1 MMIAS
6 FKVYAFLFVIL
17 FSVCVKV
24 LLSQTRKNLPPE
36 NQQIHVKGGSVVIFQ
51 DSIITV
57 QRDTIL
63 ILPSNSNYLIRDL
76 KDLESDSFY
85 DSLRIRA
92 KKSKLT
98 KVLYDALVV
107 SQVQQYLQDQEYVES
122 ENIYLPYD
130 GKRIGKILLEKVPVL
145 AGSVQDT
152 SVINETSFSNLLN
165 KLHVETRD
173 GIIYNNL
180 FFKEGEKLDA
190 FELADNERILRALP
204 YIEDAK
210 IIVKPRENN
219 DEIVDLIIVTKD
231 LFSIGATP
239 SFTSF
244 GNYKFSIY
252 ERNLAGFGTELRYT
266 YFLNR
271 KENPLDGHELIYNMT
286 NIKGTF
292 IGGQFNYA
300 NIFGEE
306 FIGINFSKQFLTPR
320 TRYAGALDA
329 AWLSEFYE
337 KEVNGVNTRT
347 LYTLTFSDIWLGR
360 SFLLRGERSRKNL
373 IIAGRY
379 RWDDYGRRP
388 FVSPDSNRTF
398 QDNRLYLASMALRK
412 ISYIKSSLILSF
424 GVTEDIPIGLLMS
437 LTGGLEQEEFAKKPY
452 FGLEISRAEFYEGF
466 GYLSL
471 TSQFGGFIYKNRLQE
486 GIFRFLAIHYSYLV
500 KLKEFRY
507 RQLVSFNFTHGIRR
521 LQGEFIDLE
530 EQIRGFSS
538 DKLKGTSKITLSLE
552 SVFFT
557 PWNFYGFRF
566 AVYGFADFGFLGNDY
581 YYHFDELYGVIGIG
595 LRIRNESLVF
605 RTVLIRIGFFPRTP
619 GDMNNWRFDFSATDP
634 SIFRTL
640 DYGKPRTVGF
650 R

>member
-1 MMIAS
+1 MNAL
-6 FKVYAFLFVIL
+6 FKVYAFLFVML
-17 FSVCVKV
+17 LSACFKV
-24 LLSQTRKNLPPE
+24 LWSQTRKNLPPE

-63 ILPSNSNYLIRDL
+63 ELPSNSNYFIRDS

-85 DSLRIRA
+85 DSLRVKA

-107 SQVQQYLQDQEYVES
+107 SQVQQYLQDQEYVKS

-130 GKRIGKILLEKVPVL
+130 GKRIGKILLKKVPVL

-152 SVINETSFSNLLN
+152 SVITETSFSNLLN
-165 KLHVETRD
+165 KLHVETRN
-173 GIIYNNL
+173 GIIHNNL
-180 FFKEGEKLDA
+180 FFKEGDKLDA
-190 FELADNERILRALP
+190 FELADNERILRTLP

-210 IIVKPRENN
+210 IIVKPREGDN
-219 DEIVDLIIVTKD
+219 EIVDLIIVTKD

-239 SFTSF
+239 SFTSI

-292 IGGQFNYA
+292 IGSQFNYA

-306 FIGINFSKQFLTPR
+306 FIGINFNKQFLTPQ
-320 TRYAGALDA
+320 TRFAGALDVT
-329 AWLSEFYE
+329 WLSEFYK
-337 KEVNGVNTRT
+337 KEVDGMSTRDP
-347 LYTLTFSDIWLGR
+347 YTLTYSDAWLGR
-360 SFLLRGERSRKNL
+360 SFLLGGEHSRKNL

-379 RWDDYGRRP
+379 RWDDYGKRP
-388 FVSPDSNRTF
+388 FVSPDSNWIY
-398 QDNRLYLASMALRK
+398 QDNHLYLTSVTLRK
-412 ISYIKSSLILSF
+412 INYIKSSFILSF

-437 LTGGLEQEEFAKKPY
+437 LTCGFEQEEFAQKPY
-452 FGLEISRAEFYEGF
+452 FGMEISRAAFYEGF

-471 TSQFGGFIYKNRLQE
+471 SSQFGGFIYKNRLQE
-486 GIFRFLAIHYSYLV
+486 GVFRFLTFYYSYLIE
-500 KLKEFRY
+500 LKEFRY

-521 LQGEFIDLE
+521 LQGEFIDLKD
-530 EQIRGFSS
+530 QIRGFSS
-538 DKLKGTSKITLSLE
+538 DKLKGTSKVTLSLE

-566 AVYGFADFGFLGNDY
+566 AVYGFADFGFLGDDY

-605 RTVLIRIGFFPRTP
+605 RTVLIRIGFFTRTP
-619 GDMNNWRFDFSATDP
+619 GDMNNWHFYFSATDP

-640 DYGKPRTVGF
+640 GYGRPRTIGF

>member
-1 MMIAS
+1 MMLAS
-6 FKVYAFLFVIL
+6 FKIYAFLFVIL
-17 FSVCVKV
+17 LSVCVKV
-24 LLSQTRKNLPPE
+24 LLSQTRKNLYLE

-63 ILPSNSNYLIRDL
+63 VLPSNSNYFIRDL

-92 KKSKLT
+92 KKRKLT
-98 KVLYDALVV
+98 KALYDALVV
-107 SQVQQYLQDQEYVES
+107 SQVQQYLQDQEYIKS
-122 ENIYLPYD
+122 ENIYLPYE
-130 GKRIGKILLEKVPVL
+130 GKSIGRILLKKVRVL

-152 SVINETSFSNLLN
+152 SVITETSFSNLLN
-165 KLHVETRD
+165 KMHVETRD

-210 IIVKPRENN
+210 IMVRPREDNS
-219 DEIVDLIIVTKD
+219 EIVDLIIVTKD
-231 LFSIGATP
+231 QFSIGATP
-239 SFTSF
+239 SFNSF
-244 GNYKFSIY
+244 GNYKFSVY
-252 ERNLAGFGTELRYT
+252 DQNLVGFGTELRYT
-266 YFLNR
+266 YFLNQ
-271 KENPLDGHELIYNMT
+271 KENPSNGHELIYDMT

-292 IGGQFNYA
+292 IGGKFNYA

-306 FIGINFSKQFLTPR
+306 FIGISFDKQFLTPQ

-337 KEVNGVNTRT
+337 EEVNGMRTRNP
-347 LYTLTFSDIWLGR
+347 YTLTFSDAWLGR
-360 SFLLRGERSRKNL
+360 SFLLRGEHSRKNL
-373 IIAGRY
+373 IITGRY
-379 RWDDYGRRP
+379 RWDEYGRRP
-388 FVSPDSNRTF
+388 FVNPDSNWTF
-398 QDNRLYLASMALRK
+398 QNNRLYLASMTFRE
-412 ISYIKSSLILSF
+412 INYIKSSHILSF

-486 GIFRFLAIHYSYLV
+486 GVFRFLAIHYSYLV

-521 LQGEFIDLE
+521 LPGELIDLKD
-530 EQIRGFSS
+530 QIRGFSS

-566 AVYGFADFGFLGNDY
+566 AVYGFADFGFLGDDY
-581 YYHFDELYGVIGIG
+581 YYHFNELYGVIGIG
-595 LRIRNESLVF
+595 FRIRNESLVF
-605 RTVLIRIGFFPRTP
+605 RTVLIRVGFFPRTP
-619 GDMNNWRFDFSATDP
+619 GDVNNWRFDFSATDP
-634 SIFRTL
+634 SVFRTL
-640 DYGKPRTVGF
+640 DYGKPLTIGF